1 MLGVHKITTIILRGV
16 LNLEIGKTSRVIIVV
31 VQTTMKEIV
40 GRKRGTRKSGTTNN
54 KKNDSTT
61 AACDGDIILACDY
74 ACVSL
79 ASQETDW
86 IIDSGASYHIT
97 PYREMFIHHMLKNGW
112 GVSKTKRHYLVFEM
126 PIPCSECSFPFIP
139 RLDAY

>member
-1 MLGVHKITTIILRGV
+1 MGLQIEEEAILQKKPQIEEEAILEAHNTIGITLS
-16 LNLEIGKTSRVIIVV
+16 LEIGKTLRKTSRVIIVV

-61 AACDGDIILACDY
+61 AACDGDIILACND
-74 ACVSL
+74 ACASL

-86 IIDSGASYHIT
+86 IIDS
-97 PYREMFIHHMLKNGW
+97 
-112 GVSKTKRHYLVFEM
+112 
-126 PIPCSECSFPFIP
+126 
-139 RLDAY
+139 